1 METEVFILIQ
11 LLTREKNIL
20 IKLLQVKWLS
30 RKFSTMISVL
40 NIIISLS
47 NVINY

>member
-30 RKFSTMISVL
+30 RKFSTIIFVL